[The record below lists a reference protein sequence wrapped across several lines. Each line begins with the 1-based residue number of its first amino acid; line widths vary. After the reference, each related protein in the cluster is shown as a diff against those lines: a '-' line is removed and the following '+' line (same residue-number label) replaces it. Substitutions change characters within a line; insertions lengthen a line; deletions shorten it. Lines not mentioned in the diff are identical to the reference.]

1 MKGKDLVGVKAV
13 TVFPSDVSA
22 SCNDAAPAVC
32 ADGAR
37 APLGVSSDWFSAFS
51 LPMTLFVT
59 PEINLL
65 FAFFTFTANM
75 HLKC

>member
-1 MKGKDLVGVKAV
+1 MGVKAV
-13 TVFPSDVSA
+13 TVFPSADVSA

-37 APLGVSSDWFSAFS
+37 APLGVYSDWFCAFS
-51 LPMTLFVT
+51 LPTTLFVT
-59 PEINLL
+59 PSPEINLL
-65 FAFFTFTANM
+65 SAFFTFTANV